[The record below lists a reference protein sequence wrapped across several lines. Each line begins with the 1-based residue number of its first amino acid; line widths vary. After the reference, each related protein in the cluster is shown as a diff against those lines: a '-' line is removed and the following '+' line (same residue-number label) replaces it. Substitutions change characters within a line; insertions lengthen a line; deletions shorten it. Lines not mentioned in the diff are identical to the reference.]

1 MELHE
6 LTALQLGEKIRAGE
20 VSPVEAAQ
28 AALDRVRQEQGR
40 NNAFITVLGDAAL
53 SEALETGETTARR
66 SAAEPAGRSADGAQ
80 RQHLHQRHQDLLR
93 L

>member
-1 MELHE
+1 MELHA

-53 SEALETGETTARR
+53 SEALETEKQLRAGARLR
-66 SAAEPAGRSADGAQ
+66 HRHAAR
-80 RQHLHQRHQDLLR
+80 LLR
-93 L
+93 KASRFPCRNSR